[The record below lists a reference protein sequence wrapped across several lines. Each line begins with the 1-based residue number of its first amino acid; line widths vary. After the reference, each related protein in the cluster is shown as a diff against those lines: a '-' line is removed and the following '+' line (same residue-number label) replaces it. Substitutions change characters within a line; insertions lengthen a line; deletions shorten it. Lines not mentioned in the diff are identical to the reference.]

1 MTLFGQISCLVL
13 IVFMAVSS
21 VLAAVVSPA
30 FSPAPAASMAETCHQ
45 APMPSHDTDSQLPA
59 TPVSP
64 KRYMCCVAGH
74 EAAMVRGFYVKIP
87 LAELADEMTE
97 SAPVAA
103 SAPPPREY
111 RIGSPPSR
119 DAHPMRI

>member
-1 MTLFGQISCLVL
+1 MKLFRQISSLVL

-21 VLAAVVSPA
+21 VLAAAAPPA
-30 FSPAPAASMAETCHQ
+30 FISTPSAPVGESCHQ
-45 APMPSHDTDSQLPA
+45 ALMPSGNTDSHFPVA
-59 TPVSP
+59 PVSP
-64 KRYMCCVAGH
+64 KSYMCCVAGH
-74 EAAMVRGFYVKIP
+74 EAAMVRGFHVQIP

-97 SAPVAA
+97 AAPVAA